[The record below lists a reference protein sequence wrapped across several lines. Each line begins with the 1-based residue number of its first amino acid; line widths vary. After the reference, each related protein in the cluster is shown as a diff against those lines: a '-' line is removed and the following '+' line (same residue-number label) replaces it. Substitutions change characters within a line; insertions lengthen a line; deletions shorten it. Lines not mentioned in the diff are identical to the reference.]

1 MSDIHTIKLE
11 DGCLY
16 VGEMEDGKEHGKGIY
31 TCADGSKI
39 YEGEW
44 KDGLEHGKGIYTWP
58 DGSKYEG
65 EWKDGKEH
73 GKGIFT
79 WAYGSKYDGRKYEG
93 ELKDGKFHGKG
104 IFTWPDGSKY
114 EGEFKDE
121 NKHGKGIYTWTNGSI
136 YEGRHEHGE
145 RVEGTIKHGT
155 LKITGQIKT
164 IDNRTAKNSYKE
176 DVELIVTDKDGNKTK
191 FKYGSEIKG
200 LILID

>member
-44 KDGLEHGKGIYTWP
+44 KDGLEHGKGIYTW
-58 DGSKYEG
+58 
-65 EWKDGKEH
+65 
-73 GKGIFT
+73 
-79 WAYGSKYDGRKYEG
+79 
-93 ELKDGKFHGKG
+93 
-104 IFTWPDGSKY
+104 
-114 EGEFKDE
+114 
-121 NKHGKGIYTWTNGSI
+121 TNGSI

-155 LKITGQIKT
+155 LKITGQINT
-164 IDNRTAKNSYKE
+164 IDNRTEKNNFKE
-176 DVELIVTDKDGNKTK
+176 DVELIVTVYVFITSGQTYNYIHTEVWPDTRLD
-191 FKYGSEIKG
+191 
-200 LILID
+200 

>member
-1 MSDIHTIKLE
+1 MSDIHTIELE

-16 VGEMEDGKEHGKGIY
+16 VGEMKDGKEHGKGIY
-31 TCADGSKI
+31 TWSERGKYDGEWKDGKEHGKGIYTFSDGRKYEGEFKDGKEHGKGIYTFSNGSKI

-79 WAYGSKYDGRKYEG
+79 W
-93 ELKDGKFHGKG
+93 
-104 IFTWPDGSKY
+104 
-114 EGEFKDE
+114 
-121 NKHGKGIYTWTNGSI
+121 TNGSI

-155 LKITGQIKT
+155 LKITGQINT

-200 LILID
+200 LILIE